1 MKKLWKVIPLLA
13 IALACQEEQE
23 DPREPVAPVTPP
35 APPAEEIYKVFYGT
49 IDNQTQGDSKVYADA
64 GNIVDKKMDVLWNAD
79 DRISVFR
86 KVTGNQEFCFQGTEG
101 ADTGSFEEVETTE
114 PSGDAL
120 SYYYAVYP
128 YVSTTSIATNGTISL
143 TLPAE
148 QAYQANSFARGANVM
163 VSVSE
168 DNQLTFKNVG
178 AYLSVRLYGEGVSVH
193 RVTIR
198 GNNHEKLSGA
208 ATVTMDLNGDPSLTM
223 AETAAESLS
232 VVCASDVALGTTPTA
247 FWFVLPPVEFTD
259 GFTITVEDSNGIIYQ
274 KGTAKT
280 RTVVRSTLAQMS
292 AFEWTMPAFGIHSP
306 VGSSYLYNPPSDLM
320 SVYEDGDTRYC
331 RFLTNGANGQTIREV
346 GPIPANAAVGDSV
359 PVTLTVTTDGTQVS
373 SAGFTLTV
381 RSIEGEKMILTSASD
396 ECFVIRY

>member
-1 MKKLWKVIPLLA
+1 MRMKRFWKVIPLLA
-13 IALACQEEQE
+13 LALACQEEQE

-49 IDNQTQGDSKVYADA
+49 IDNQAQGDSKAYVDA
-64 GNIVDKKMDVLWNAD
+64 NMDVLWNAG

-86 KVTGNQEFCFQGTEG
+86 KVTGNQEFCFQGTDG
-101 ADTGSFEEVETTE
+101 ADTGSFEEVVTTD

-120 SYYYAVYP
+120 PYYYAVYP
-128 YVSTTSIATNGTISL
+128 YASTTSIATNGTISL

-148 QAYQANSFARGANVM
+148 QDYLANSFARGANVM

-178 AYLSVRLYGEGVSVH
+178 AYLAVRLYGEGISVH

-208 ATVTMDLNGDPSLTM
+208 ATVTMALNGDPSVTM
-223 AETAAESLS
+223 AETAAESVS
-232 VVCASDVALGTTPTA
+232 VVCASDVALGTANAPTA
-247 FWFVLPPVEFTD
+247 FWFVLPPVEFTK
-259 GFTITVEDSNGIIYQ
+259 GFTITVEDSNGVLYQ
-274 KGTAKT
+274 KGTTKT
-280 RTVVRSTLAQMS
+280 RTVVRSTLAQMT
-292 AFEWTMPAFGIHSP
+292 AFEWTTPAFGIHS
-306 VGSSYLYNPPSDLM
+306 STDASYLYNPPSDQM
-320 SVYEDGDTRYC
+320 SVYEDGDDHYC
-331 RFLTNGANGQTIREV
+331 RFLTIDANSLTIREV

-373 SAGFTLTV
+373 SAEFTLTV

-396 ECFVIRY
+396 ACFVIRY